1 MQECLED
8 KVEALSDR
16 MEARFDSLKEWTL
29 DTLHS
34 QRVQL
39 EAMAARLLELETR
52 SNSNED
58 ILTSFKRDLDEMQQ
72 RNSDNML
79 TNSSLNQASTS
90 TPMQQR
96 NSDNMLTNSS
106 LNQASTSTPNPSPLN
121 KRQKWM
127 VVPHSI
133 EDVSDKVI
141 REAIRSFYKDEKPGG
156 CKLTPAQ
163 LAFVHYYFHVVKKGE
178 YSGKVLCLFIVNI
191 ICPL

>member
-58 ILTSFKRDLDEMQQ
+58 ILTSFKRDLDE
-72 RNSDNML
+72 
-79 TNSSLNQASTS
+79 
-90 TPMQQR
+90 MQQR